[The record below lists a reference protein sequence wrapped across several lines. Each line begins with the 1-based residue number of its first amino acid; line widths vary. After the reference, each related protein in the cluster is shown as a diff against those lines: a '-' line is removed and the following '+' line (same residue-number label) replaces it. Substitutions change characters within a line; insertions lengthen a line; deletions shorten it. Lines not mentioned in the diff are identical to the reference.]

1 MMFSND
7 QNIETIGQLVE
18 LIRHYIGLQNEYLR
32 LDVIEKVVRLITAL
46 IMAAV
51 VFLIILIIFI
61 YLSFAAA
68 YAMAPSLGHP
78 AAFCI
83 VAGFYIVVF
92 LLFMAFRKSWVEK
105 PLVRFLAVCQ
115 IVVGHSNDIISPS
128 EDWPGISPAA
138 SQPTTF

>member
-51 VFLIILIIFI
+51 TFLIIIIIFI

-68 YAMAPSLGHP
+68 YAMAPALGYP
-78 AAFCI
+78 VAFLIVAAF
-83 VAGFYIVVF
+83 YLLVF

-105 PLVRFLAVCQ
+105 PLVRFLA
-115 IVVGHSNDIISPS
+115 SMLM
-128 EDWPGISPAA
+128 E
-138 SQPTTF
+138 